1 MRIRRIKL
9 TDIEHRPLL
18 HGLELEFTNP
28 IDVEGIV
35 PQCFIGINGSGKSQL
50 LETFAEI
57 FQYLDRRYRAENA
70 PKGTV
75 TSPLGFEIEYAI
87 LQNGKWSEVQIRQKK
102 SSKLPVVQI
111 LDEFDEWE
119 DVDQNNVELL
129 LPKKVVG
136 YTSGANETLS
146 IPFADY
152 YDEYAEYTRNRA
164 HKIEFR
170 DLPDYEPRFYLMD
183 YSTNIGVVISNL
195 LLNQSDKLDRILDK
209 IKISKLRSFQII
221 IRLDNRIKIDTT
233 TDLDSWIEKLQK
245 SATCYEF
252 DVKKKTY
259 RLDFLNTEATRQALM
274 YHFKTPLDLYTALY
288 KLELLNNL
296 LVEKRHR
303 EEIKKQRKKRRLVI
317 KPPTVPEQDKV
328 LSYNEV
334 QLLNKSGKP
343 LDYISLSDGE
353 HQFLNIFGTVLMTG
367 YENSLFLFDEPETH
381 FNPKWRREF
390 IKELNLLTHNR
401 IQAYLIT
408 SHSPFIVSDSKREF
422 VHIFSN
428 ENGKLKITTP
438 DKETYGSDFN
448 YVLRVAFGMKEEEMV
463 AQQSLE
469 EMQELQ
475 HSGNAQ
481 SIEERLDDF
490 GDSTEKFY
498 LYKRI
503 EELKEQETSK

>member
-9 TDIEHRPLL
+9 IDIEHRPLL

-28 IDVEGIV
+28 TDAEGIV
-35 PQCFIGINGSGKSQL
+35 SQCFVGVNGSGKSQL

-57 FQYLDRRYRAENA
+57 FQYLDRRYRTYNR
-70 PKGTV
+70 PKGIV
-75 TSPLGFEIEYAI
+75 IAPLGFEIEYAI
-87 LQNGKWSEVQIRQKK
+87 QKNGEWIEVQIQQKK
-102 SSKLPVVQI
+102 SSKAPIVQT
-111 LDEFDEWE
+111 LNEYGDWE
-119 DVDQNNVELL
+119 YANQTMIESL
-129 LPKKVVG
+129 LPQKVVG

-146 IPFADY
+146 IPFAEY
-152 YDEYAEYTRNRA
+152 YDEYDSYTADRTHKAES
-164 HKIEFR
+164 R

-183 YSTNIGVVISNL
+183 YSTNIGVVVSNL
-195 LLNQSDKLDRILDK
+195 LLSSSDRLSEILGK
-209 IKISKLRSFQII
+209 IKISGLRSFQLI
-221 IRLDNRIKIDTT
+221 IRLNGRKKIDTT
-233 TDLDSWIEKLQK
+233 TNLDSWIERLKK

-252 DVKKKTY
+252 DDSKKNH
-259 RLDFLNTEATRQALM
+259 RLDFLNTQATRQALTH
-274 YHFKTPLDLYTALY
+274 HFKTPLDLYTALY

-296 LVEKRHR
+296 LVEKRYR
-303 EEIKKQRKKRRLVI
+303 SEIKKQRKQRRLVI

-334 QLLNKSGKP
+334 QLLNKDGKP

-353 HQFLNIFGTVLMTG
+353 HQFLNIFGTVLMTD
-367 YENSLFLFDEPETH
+367 YTNSLFLLDEPETH

-390 IKELNLLTHNR
+390 IKELNLLTNGR

-422 VHIFSN
+422 VHVFSN

-448 YVLRVAFGMKEEEMV
+448 YVLRVAFGMKEEETV
-463 AQQSLE
+463 AQKSLE

-475 HSGNAQ
+475 QSSNAQ
-481 SIEERLDDF
+481 AIEERLDDF

-503 EELKEQETSK
+503 EELKEQQGK

>member
-18 HGLELEFTNP
+18 QGLELEFADHADT
-28 IDVEGIV
+28 EGIV
-35 PQCFIGINGSGKSQL
+35 PQCFIGTNGSGKSQL

-57 FQYLDRRYRAENA
+57 FQYLDRRYRTDNR

-75 TSPLGFEIEYAI
+75 TSLLGFEIEYAI
-87 LQNGKWSEVQIRQKK
+87 RQDNEWVEIQIQQKK
-102 SSKLPVVQI
+102 GGKLPI
-111 LDEFDEWE
+111 IRTLDEYGDWE
-119 DVDQNNVELL
+119 DIDQSIIESL
-129 LPKKVVG
+129 LPQKVIG
-136 YTSGANETLS
+136 YTSGDNETLS

-152 YDEYAEYTRNRA
+152 YDEYATYTADRA
-164 HKIEFR
+164 HKAEFR
-170 DLPDYEPRFYLMD
+170 DYPDYEPRFYLMD
-183 YSTNIGVVISNL
+183 YSTNIGVVVSNL
-195 LLNQSDKLDRILDK
+195 LLNQSDRLKEILGK
-209 IKISKLRSFQII
+209 IKINGLRSFQLV
-221 IRLDNRIKIDTT
+221 IRLNDRVKIDTT
-233 TDLDSWIEKLQK
+233 KDLDSWIESLKQ

-252 DVKKKTY
+252 DTNKKTH
-259 RLDFLNTEATRQALM
+259 RLDFLNTGATQQALLH
-274 YHFKTPLDLYTALY
+274 HFKTPLALYTVLY

-303 EEIKKQRKKRRLVI
+303 IEIKKQRKQRRLVI

-334 QLLNKSGKP
+334 QLFNSANKP

-367 YENSLFLFDEPETH
+367 YENSLFLLDEPETH

-390 IKELNLLTHNR
+390 VKELNLLTDGR

-448 YVLRVAFGMKEEEMV
+448 YVLRVAFGMKEEETV
-463 AQQSLE
+463 AQKSLD
-469 EMQELQ
+469 EMRQLRK
-475 HSGNAQ
+475 ST
-481 SIEERLDDF
+481 SIENIEDNLDNF
-490 GDSTEKFY
+490 GDSSERFN

-503 EELKEQETSK
+503 EELKNQRDKK